1 MRAGRP
7 PLSLGQ
13 HGTIATERTDGGRFR
28 AAARLRTWDDE
39 VHRVAA
45 TGDTAASARTL
56 LEERM
61 TQRLRTSEL
70 FVWRSLTSDDPFH
83 ELVICWL
90 DDLWSFSD
98 ASAATRAM
106 CERIVRTQLKPAFG
120 HLMIGQL
127 TRDRIEQHLGVLR
140 AKSEGAAASAYAV
153 LDLLLDFSVG
163 EGAIDSNP
171 MEALRH
177 GQVYRHLGDLDDH
190 RTVVRGRIDL
200 RREEY
205 RAEARVAGD

>member
-1 MRAGRP
+1 MRVGRP

-13 HGTIATERTDGGRFR
+13 HGTIATERIDGGRFR

-45 TGDTAASARTL
+45 TGDTAAEARAL
-56 LEERM
+56 LKERM

-70 FVWRSLTSDDPFH
+70 FAWRSLTADDPFH

-90 DDLWSFSD
+90 DDLRSFSD
-98 ASAATRAM
+98 ANAATCAV
-106 CERIVRTQLKPAFG
+106 CERIIRTQLKPAFG
-120 HLMIGQL
+120 HLTIGRL
-127 TRDRIEQHLGVLR
+127 TRDRIEQHLGILR
-140 AKSEGAAASAYAV
+140 TKSEGAAANAYAV

-171 MEALRH
+171 MEALPH
-177 GQVYRHLGDLDDH
+177 GKAPSLGDVEDH
-190 RTVVRGRIDL
+190 RKVVRGRIEL
-200 RREEY
+200 RREE
-205 RAEARVAGD
+205 RRREAQVVGD